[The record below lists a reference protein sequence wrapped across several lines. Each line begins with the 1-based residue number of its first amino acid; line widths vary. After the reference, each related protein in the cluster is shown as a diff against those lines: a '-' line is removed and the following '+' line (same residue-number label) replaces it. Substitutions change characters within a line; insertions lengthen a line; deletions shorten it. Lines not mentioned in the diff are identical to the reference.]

1 MVIRSNRRGRETARV
16 ACGCT
21 RTKRPS
27 CSDDRGRGGRAR
39 LQPAGA
45 VGEPAGIRLTRAY
58 APHRGVARRRAPS
71 YASGGCHGASAN
83 QSRVILKGMTGAACR
98 RRDGGRTE
106 GRQTERKRHD
116 GPEPN
121 RGACG
126 SRHLLRGGHAR
137 VRCHSNGSLISCLNA
152 RWSRIGSRSES
163 SFAFPRNSSDM
174 SIARRRCSSASVVR
188 PMRLSQQARL

>member
-1 MVIRSNRRGRETARV
+1 MWRAGARGPSGRAVATTVAEEAALACNLPGQSVSQPASASRVPTRRIAG
-16 ACGCT
+16 
-21 RTKRPS
+21 S
-27 CSDDRGRGGRAR
+27 HGGR
-39 LQPAGA
+39 
-45 VGEPAGIRLTRAY
+45 
-58 APHRGVARRRAPS
+58 RRRAHR
-71 YASGGCHGASAN
+71 AGATGASAN
-83 QSRVILKGMTGAACR
+83 QSRVILKGMAGAACG